1 MTTRFFVTGL
11 ILISTLLG
19 GAQGIQAQEN
29 TVTARERLI
38 DFLVGPT
45 APPTAATIVEPE
57 PAIVEPALVE
67 SAVVEPIAPIAQDP
81 VFQEPVFQ
89 EPVFQEPA
97 LDEPTTEE
105 APVAEP
111 AFVEPDIADATPAP
125 PEALPSSAATD
136 LFSEAEIMS
145 TRPQALS
152 AQERADSAIRDFSS
166 PALSSTISTLDRLA
180 GPESYG
186 FFTPARRYI
195 AQRGQDPAPRLTLR
209 YGVTTKNALTAA
221 IGPKSTVD
229 IIIGPDY
236 AAISKR
242 PDETII
248 YDFKTHR
255 VLNINAAEK
264 TFTNAS
270 LYAVAYRN
278 IDSVT
283 KMTEGGTKRTL
294 KLGAGKLGAKNTLDS
309 FFLESAL
316 GYAAA
321 PIGSALNVVQADG
334 KITADFNDERVFS
347 AMLNGPKLK
356 DYRQAYSFIGLLY
369 HSEPVH
375 PAILAELKDVRAAP
389 NALTF
394 HSAGPKYPDGQII
407 TWTLKSKISETGA
420 FPLPANVKSVT
431 ERKSVSPMGF
441 IIAEALSG
449 RALGGAPDPAS
460 MLTAIKQRLDAD
472 DPLSAW
478 VSAQSLKDR
487 LSGCEA
493 LSGLCAALRK
503 AEAGASDDPELAT
516 LVKAFKQLKS
526 KSSRTAGLSAL
537 KPMMSALDAP
547 SLVLRT
553 AAIALA
559 KTPKSELEEAGLSTI
574 DPTDLLAQAIA
585 RNPYDLLA
593 YQGLAQIRASR
604 GDFIKSWD
612 MNDTLRA
619 FADVPPKLTAPINR
633 AEAKLATR
641 APGFFPP
648 VNK

>member
-19 GAQGIQAQEN
+19 GSQEVQAQEN

-45 APPTAATIVEPE
+45 TPPPAAPILALPT
-57 PAIVEPALVE
+57 
-67 SAVVEPIAPIAQDP
+67 VVEPTVIEPIAETP
-81 VFQEPVFQ
+81 VF
-89 EPVFQEPA
+89 
-97 LDEPTTEE
+97 DEPTI
-105 APVAEP
+105 VEP

-125 PEALPSSAATD
+125 PEAQPSSAAAD
-136 LFSEAEIMS
+136 IFSEAEILS

-152 AQERADSAIRDFSS
+152 AQERADSAIRDFST
-166 PALSSTISTLDRLA
+166 PTISTLDRLA

-186 FFTPARRYI
+186 FFTPAARYI
-195 AQRGQDPAPRLTLR
+195 AQRGQTPAPRLTLR
-209 YGVTTKNALTAA
+209 YGVTTKNAVTAA

-242 PDETII
+242 PNETII

-255 VLNINAAEK
+255 VLNINTVDN

-278 IDSVT
+278 IDSVN

-294 KLGAGKLGAKNTLDS
+294 KLDADNTLDS

-389 NALTF
+389 NAMTF
-394 HSAGPKYPDGQII
+394 HSAGPKHPDGQII
-407 TWTLKSKISETGA
+407 TWTLKSKISETAA
-420 FPLPANVKSVT
+420 FPLPATVKSVT
-431 ERKSVSPMGF
+431 EQKSVSPMGF

-449 RALGGAPDPAS
+449 RALGGAPDPGS

-487 LSGCEA
+487 LSGCAA

-503 AEAGASDDPELAT
+503 AEAGASNDPELAT
-516 LVKAFKQLKS
+516 LVKAFKQLES

-553 AAIALA
+553 AAVALA
-559 KTPKSELEEAGLSTI
+559 KTPKAELEQAGLSTI

-648 VNK
+648 VDK